1 MKIALGL
8 SVALLLVPLFGAL
21 ALGQASSSASASAS
35 SDGPMEVT
43 IGTFNFA
50 AGDSLAMEIV
60 RDEDCT
66 CMCDPISVSGFH
78 VEDVDGAVRVKLVND
93 IELPQPIDK
102 WVGMLTLASP
112 DGTALPAGAYT
123 AVVETSAGTFR
134 TRINVAADGM
144 TASSWGRVSS
154 SASICGVEIRLYR
167 LLTKETTTS
176 ISLHVGDKLMIALA
190 GNATTGYAWEQI
202 DSEGETI
209 LSPLAGLDYQPE
221 SAPAGMVGSGGTF
234 LFRYSA
240 ESTGQTN
247 LTFTYRR
254 AWEEGPGTDT
264 ITFHVPRN
272 RRIIREETGDFS
284 NGMNCRKVACPLFF

>member
-1 MKIALGL
+1 MKTALGL

-50 AGDSLAMEIV
+50 AGDSLALEIV
-60 RDEDCT
+60 RDENCA
-66 CMCDPISVSGFH
+66 CMCDSISVTGFH
-78 VEDVDGAVRVKLVND
+78 VEDAHNTVPVKLLHD
-93 IELPQPIDK
+93 AALPQLIDK
-102 WVGMLTLASP
+102 WVGMLTLVSP

-134 TRINVAADGM
+134 AQIRVAAAGM
-144 TASSWGRVSS
+144 TASSWGRISS
-154 SASICGVEIRLYR
+154 SASICGVEIRLHR
-167 LLTKETTTS
+167 LLTKETATS
-176 ISLHVGDKLMIALA
+176 ISLHVGDTLMIALA
-190 GNATTGYAWEQI
+190 GNATTGYAWEQT
-202 DSEGETI
+202 DNEEESI
-209 LSPLAGLDYQPE
+209 LSPFVGLDYQPE
-221 SAPAGMVGSGGTF
+221 SAPAGTVGSGGTF

-254 AWEEGPGTDT
+254 PWEEGPGAET
-264 ITFHVPRN
+264 ITFHVTVN
-272 RRIIREETGDFS
+272 
-284 NGMNCRKVACPLFF
+284 